1 MVDAPPPENRHRS
14 LAGQIYIRIHIRGDR
29 EGPVEE
35 NGRTRTRTCRRT
47 CTRARRRTRRRRRRR
62 PVAFDPPT
70 SRLEGDAGGGEEG
83 GGGGAGRSWFKVDVA
98 VCDAPWALS
107 DAAEALEEPIYVN
120 EVNREVINTHTRE

>member
-1 MVDAPPPENRHRS
+1 MDAPPPENRHRS

-35 NGRTRTRTCRRT
+35 NGRTRTRTCT
-47 CTRARRRTRRRRRRR
+47 RTRRRRRRR

-120 EVNREVINTHTRE
+120 EVKREEIHTHTQREQKRT